1 MNFWWIFHF
10 FSPVFDERTTWKRFQ
25 QFYYTSA
32 LIFFLPLFVKTTM
45 AGEKNEWS
53 ICVIAVVFY
62 LLLIRCRCVN
72 IGVHF
77 IGLFFFLLNLLLL
90 LLLVVF
96 LWNKSHRAPAPEPI
110 EIGLP
115 DQLFDVSSCLHSTSG
130 AFIEFVFFLFLNSI
144 LCRCSS
150 SRLSTASHC
159 SVKGS
164 THNRSNQ

>member
-1 MNFWWIFHF
+1 MR
-10 FSPVFDERTTWKRFQ
+10 ERLERDFNSFITHRRL
-25 QFYYTSA
+25 YS
-32 LIFFLPLFVKTTM
+32 FFLYLSRRQWQGK
-45 AGEKNEWS
+45 KNEWS